1 MSIWKQSRVLFRALR
16 DGMPL
21 GDLAVI
27 KFEMLEGPS
36 ARMNAR
42 LRSLENPCLEVDIN
56 EMRALPDGTVGR
68 EFARLL
74 DRNGL
79 SPLTITQV
87 MKERFAEKP
96 YALRYTTTHD
106 LFHLLTGFP
115 TTPAGEVGLF
125 AFMIAQGFADGSRRR
140 LWQSVALYMLFAPLH
155 VPGIVQNVRVGLA
168 MGKKARTLMEE
179 PLEKYLSE
187 PLDVV
192 RSRLGL
198 PDPASAGI
206 APGHESLIS
215 RWLLPKITPKPAA
228 TPA

>member
-1 MSIWKQSRVLFRALR
+1 MSIWKQTGELLRASRA
-16 DGMPL
+16 GAPL
-21 GDLAVI
+21 GDLAVM

-36 ARMNAR
+36 SKMNAR
-42 LRSLENPCLEVDIN
+42 LHSLENACLEVDMN
-56 EMRALPDGTVGR
+56 ELRALPDGTVGR

-74 DRNGL
+74 ERNGL
-79 SPLTITQV
+79 SPLTISQAT
-87 MKERFAEKP
+87 KERFAEKP

-106 LFHLLTGFP
+106 LFHVLTGFP
-115 TTPAGEVGLF
+115 TTPAGEIGLF

-140 LWQSVALYMLFAPLH
+140 LWQSAALYILFAPLH
-155 VPGIVQNVRVGLA
+155 VAGVVQNVRVGLA
-168 MGKKARTLMEE
+168 MGKKAKTLMEE

-206 APGHESLIS
+206 APGHESL
-215 RWLLPKITPKPAA
+215 LLKWILARTAPRPAA
-228 TPA
+228 SLT